1 MTRFVVLGAG
11 TAGTMIANRL
21 ARRLASRIA
30 AGQDSVTVVDRDD
43 RHLYQPGLLFV
54 PFGELDRSQIEKP
67 RAAQLLPGVH
77 FVEATVDRLDAEADL
92 VHLDAGDP
100 LPYDVLVIASGCQL
114 QPQETEGLTGPGWR
128 ERVFDFYSP
137 EGASALA
144 ARLAD
149 FRSGRLVVGFVDLP
163 IKCPVAPL
171 EFAFLADAYF
181 ERMGRRDA
189 VEITYLTPLDGA
201 FTKASCSLAL
211 RHLLDE
217 KRIHLVTDFAT
228 GRVDG
233 AAGRIESWN
242 GRVEPFDLLVMVPLH
257 AGADFVPRTPGLGDE
272 LGFVITDRHTLQSAW
287 RPNVFALGDAANLP
301 TSKAGSVAHF
311 EAELLERNLMRF
323 VAGEPL
329 VADYDGHSNCFIET
343 GHGRAL
349 LIDFNYDIEPQPGRF
364 PSPTLGPL
372 PLLEESRLAHIGK
385 LAFRWIYWNL
395 LLPGHDLPGVTPQLR
410 PQPPAPAAQGAGDRS

>member
-21 ARRLASRIA
+21 ARRFAPGIA
-30 AGQDSVTVVDRDD
+30 AGTDAVTVVDRDN

-54 PFGELDRSQIEKP
+54 PFGELDLGQIEKP
-67 RAAQLLPGVH
+67 RAAQLLPGVQ
-77 FVEATVDRLDAEADL
+77 FVQAGIDRLDAAENL
-92 VHLDAGDP
+92 VHLERGDT
-100 LPYDVLVIASGCQL
+100 LPYDVLVVASGSRI
-114 QPQETEGLTGPGWR
+114 QPEETEGLTGPGWR

-137 EGASALA
+137 EGAAALA
-144 ARLAD
+144 TRLAD
-149 FRSGRLVVGFVDLP
+149 FRAGRLIVGFVDLP

-171 EFAFLADAYF
+171 EFAFLADAF
-181 ERMGRRDA
+181 FTRAGCRDA
-189 VEITYLTPLDGA
+189 IEIVYLTPLDDA
-201 FTKASCSLAL
+201 FTKASCSRAL
-211 RHLLDE
+211 RHLLAD
-217 KRIHLVTDFAT
+217 KRIHLVTDFST

-242 GRVEPFDLLVMVPLH
+242 GRVEPFDLLVIAPLH
-257 AGADFVPRTPGLGDE
+257 GGDAFVQRTPGLGDD
-272 LGFVITDRHTLQSAW
+272 LGFVRTDPHTLQSAW
-287 RPNVFALGDAANLP
+287 RPNVFALGDATNLP

-311 EAELLERNLMRF
+311 EAELLERNLVRF

-329 VADYDGHSNCFIET
+329 AGDYDGHSNCFIET
-343 GHGRAL
+343 GHGKAL
-349 LIDFNYDIEPQPGRF
+349 MIDFNYDIEPQPGRF

-385 LAFRWIYWNL
+385 LAFRWVYWNL

-410 PQPPAPAAQGAGDRS
+410 PPPPDTPH